1 MNIKKTM
8 MSALLMLGFISASA
22 QEAKTVYDFN
32 PHWYVQIQPLG
43 AQYTL
48 GEAQFKDL
56 LSYNVQLGVGYNF
69 NPIVGARL
77 SVNGWQSKAGFDALW
92 KAAYPGVADT
102 WKWKYVSPVVDFT
115 FNLSNLFCG
124 FNPKRLLNVSVMAG
138 LGANVGFSND
148 EAGDIYNGVVSAN
161 KARVNAAAGTSQEE
175 VLRGIYGAD
184 YANVSSYENVGK
196 YWQGTKLRGLGR
208 LGAAADFRISDRV
221 SAGVE
226 FNANVLADAYN
237 SKRAGNAD
245 WYFNALAGVK
255 INLGETY
262 STRTIEAPKPVE
274 RIIERVVEKPVPTA
288 AAVQQNLAPQT
299 NAVEAN
305 TVEPLRRDIF
315 FTINS
320 TRIVAAE
327 QQKVNDIVA
336 YMQKYPNSKVQ
347 VTGYADKGTGTA
359 AINRRLAQQ
368 RAAVVVAALK
378 KAGIAA
384 NRISSDSKG
393 DTVQP
398 FAEND
403 KNRVSVC
410 IAE

>member
-8 MSALLMLGFISASA
+8 LSALLMLGFVSASA

-48 GEAQFKDL
+48 GEAKFKDL
-56 LSYNVQLGVGYNF
+56 LSYNVQLAAGYNF
-69 NPIVGARL
+69 NPIVGARFT
-77 SVNGWQSKAGFDALW
+77 VGAWQSKGGLDFQP
-92 KAAYPGVADT
+92 YT
-102 WKWKYVSPVVDFT
+102 WKWKYVAPGLDLN

-124 FNPKRLLNVSVMAG
+124 YNPKRIFNFTVFGGFA
-138 LGANVGFSND
+138 ANIGFDND
-148 EAGDIYNGVVSAN
+148 EAINVKNTLNALQ
-161 KARVNAAAGTSQEE
+161 VNST
-175 VLRGIYGAD
+175 
-184 YANVSSYENVGK
+184 YENLAYSWDETKCRIVG
-196 YWQGTKLRGLGR
+196 RF
-208 LGAAADFRISDRV
+208 GAMADFRLSDAV
-221 SAGVE
+221 SVGLEA
-226 FNANVLADAYN
+226 NANGLSDTYN

-245 WYFNALAGVK
+245 WYFNVLAGVK
-255 INLGETY
+255 INLGKTY
-262 STRTIEAPKPVE
+262 TERRVEAPKPVE
-274 RIIERVVEKPVPTA
+274 RVVERVVEKVVEKPVPATNLVQTA
-288 AAVQQNLAPQT
+288 DV
-299 NAVEAN
+299 
-305 TVEPLRRDIF
+305 VEPLRRDIF

-320 TRIVAAE
+320 TKIVAAE

-336 YMQKYPNSKVQ
+336 YMNKYPKSKVE

-384 NRISSDSKG
+384 DRISSDSKG